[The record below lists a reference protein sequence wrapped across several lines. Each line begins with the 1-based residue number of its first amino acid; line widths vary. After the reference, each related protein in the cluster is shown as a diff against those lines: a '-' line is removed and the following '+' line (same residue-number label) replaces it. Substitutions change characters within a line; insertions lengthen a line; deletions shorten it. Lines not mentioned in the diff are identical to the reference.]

1 MLALAFVTVGLTRD
15 FIRFLKDNEER
26 KLKIR
31 ERKSEKRSM
40 KVEPLETGINED
52 TEKVP
57 YPYGHEIRWP
67 WYRRI
72 QVIF

>member
-52 TEKVP
+52 IEKVP

-67 WYRRI
+67 WYRKI
-72 QVIF
+72 QV